1 MIFQK
6 KNTRA
11 FCFFAGAVFLICF
24 IILICFLVVC
34 EFPFEEN
41 NDRPYE
47 YYIDCDEG
55 IYSRATD
62 EYTFSLHIREGGFTG
77 SFCYN
82 GTTVHYHTVV
92 EACLLL
98 YDTETNE
105 LIGACALDKVRDMVI
120 VRRVEHDDVKS
131 ENNLFSIIKKDFLI
145 LMPNEPV
152 N

>member
-1 MIFQK
+1 MK
-6 KNTRA
+6 RTRRLLIITGTVLA
-11 FCFFAGAVFLICF
+11 ICCVIGAMLLALWEMRDEV
-24 IILICFLVVC
+24 
-34 EFPFEEN
+34 EN
-41 NDRPYE
+41 SRPYD

-77 SFCYN
+77 SFSYN
-82 GTTVHYHTVV
+82 GTTMHYHTIV
-92 EACLLL
+92 EVCLLL
-98 YDTETNE
+98 YNTETNE

-131 ENNLFSIIKKDFLI
+131 EKNLFSIIKKDFLI